1 MQQTAHERVLRATPS
16 PAAIRPVIPALRSGS
31 AILPGAPA
39 APAVRGAGQSGAP
52 GGQEPAGQE
61 PAGQEPAADGSMP
74 GVEDAAGAGVGFEPT
89 VAPCPTVWHR
99 TQVSSPRNA

>member
-16 PAAIRPVIPALRSGS
+16 PAVIRSVIPALRFGADPARRSGG
-31 AILPGAPA
+31 PGGQ
-39 APAVRGAGQSGAP
+39 GAGQSGAP
-52 GGQEPAGQE
+52 GGQE